1 MSHAINTDQREHSRL
16 QLAPT
21 IVRAE
26 IEQDG
31 KRREGYLI
39 NVSLG
44 GAFLSIVDPPAKD
57 TITDLHM
64 VLPWASARATFR
76 RTLSGSRP
84 TIESAPS
91 AQAFRSSISRRTR
104 STDSRATSIAS
115 KSCPLNSWIK

>member
-64 VLPWASARATFR
+64 VLPWGIGTCHVQANAVWEQTDDRERAI
-76 RTLSGSRP
+76 G
-84 TIESAPS
+84 AG
-91 AQAFRSSISRRTR
+91 ISFIDL
-104 STDSRATSIAS
+104 STDAKHRLQSYLDRFKELSTEFVD
-115 KSCPLNSWIK
+115 